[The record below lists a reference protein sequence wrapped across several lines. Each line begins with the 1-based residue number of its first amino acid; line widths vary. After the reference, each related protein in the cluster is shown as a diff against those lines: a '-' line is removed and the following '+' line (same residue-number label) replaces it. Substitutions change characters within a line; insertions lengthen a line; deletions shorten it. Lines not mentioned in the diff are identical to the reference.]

1 MQLHHKRLIGAC
13 LVACVALL
21 AGCAS
26 DIATDSGADSENI
39 GQNCVVGAPVEDRA
53 PRIVATVAPITSLV
67 AQVAGDV
74 GADIV
79 GLVPEGTN
87 SHTFEPPPSAAAV
100 LEQADVVFMNGLV
113 LEEPT
118 KDLAQSLSLIHI

>member
-1 MQLHHKRLIGAC
+1 MTLPHKRLIAVC
-13 LVACVALL
+13 LVFSVALL

-26 DIATDSGADSENI
+26 EGALDGATESENSS
-39 GQNCVVGAPVEDRA
+39 QNCAVGTPIEGRA

-67 AQVAGDV
+67 AQVVGDV

-100 LEQADVVFMNGLV
+100 L
-113 LEEPT
+113 
-118 KDLAQSLSLIHI
+118 